1 MTSMPLTAF
10 FSRFLLPVLAL
21 AATLAAAP
29 THAADAEAEATI
41 RSLVQ
46 QVSTDLDKLY
56 KAGRISDRAAVEQ
69 LINNDIMPS
78 VDKERLTR
86 RVFRQYWK
94 QITEAGR
101 EADAQQRVV
110 AAVTRTYAVALSSY
124 SGDTLSVVDVNPRK
138 NNTVAKTRIRRPNGQ
153 TIQVDFSLGES
164 SGKWLINDM
173 AVDGIV
179 VSLTLFNAMKS
190 VWDTQGMEAALA
202 TLATTDVQ
210 KTGEQKPH

>member
-1 MTSMPLTAF
+1 MTSMLSPSF
-10 FSRFLLPVLAL
+10 FSRFLLPALAL
-21 AATLAAAP
+21 AGLLAAGPAR
-29 THAADAEAEATI
+29 AVDAEGTV

-56 KAGRISDRAAVEQ
+56 KAGRINDRAAVEQ
-69 LINNDIMPS
+69 LINTDIMPS

-94 QITEAGR
+94 EITKAGR
-101 EADAQQRVV
+101 EEDAQQRVIS
-110 AAVTRTYAVALSSY
+110 AVTRTYAVALSSY
-124 SGDTLSVVDVNPRK
+124 SGDTLSVVDVNERK
-138 NNTVAKTRIRRPNGQ
+138 NTTVAKTRIRRPNGQ
-153 TIQVDFSLGES
+153 TIQVDFSMAENG
-164 SGKWLINDM
+164 GKWLINDM

-210 KTGEQKPH
+210 KSGEQKPR

>member
-29 THAADAEAEATI
+29 SQAADAEATI

-56 KAGRISDRAAVEQ
+56 KAGRINDRAAVEH
-69 LINNDIMPS
+69 LINTDIMPT

-124 SGDTLSVVDVNPRK
+124 SGDTLSVVDVNERK

-153 TIQVDFSLGES
+153 TIQVDFSLTETD
-164 SGKWLINDM
+164 GKWLINDM

-190 VWDTQGMEAALA
+190 VWDTQGMDAALA

-210 KTGEQKPH
+210 KTGKK